1 MEKTLQ
7 LYMNYLFLDIDGVL
21 NTGRYS
27 NYLVENGLCETDADG
42 YLFAPEAVQNLE
54 RIIEVTDAKIII
66 TSTWRY
72 DGDMQALWRNRN
84 LAGEVIG
91 ITPSLLREKAIGKI
105 KVYYGHR
112 GMEVEAW
119 LEDNAIA
126 PYKYA
131 ILDDEDDY
139 LPHQSEH
146 LILTDPMTG
155 ITEDVAEK
163 VISLLE

>member
-1 MEKTLQ
+1 
-7 LYMNYLFLDIDGVL
+7 MNYLFLDIDGVL

-27 NYLVENGLCETDADG
+27 NYLAVNGLYETDADG
-42 YLFAPEAVQNLE
+42 YLFDPEAVQNLE
-54 RIIEVTDAKIII
+54 YIIEATDAKIII
-66 TSTWRY
+66 TSTWRL
-72 DGDMQALWRNRN
+72 DGDMQALWRNRD

-91 ITPSLLREKAIGKI
+91 ITPTLLREKAIGKI
-105 KVYYGHR
+105 KVFYGHR

-119 LEDNAIA
+119 LQDNAIA

-139 LPHQSEH
+139 LEAHSNH
-146 LILTDPMTG
+146 LVLTDPMTG
-155 ITEDVAEK
+155 ITKEVADK

>member
-7 LYMNYLFLDIDGVL
+7 LPMNYLFLDIDGVL

-27 NYLVENGLCETDADG
+27 DYLIENGLCETDADG
-42 YLFAPEAVQNLE
+42 YLFDPEAVQNLE
-54 RIIEVTDAKIII
+54 RIIEATDAKIII
-66 TSTWRY
+66 TSTWRL

-91 ITPSLLREKAIGKI
+91 VTPTLLREKAKGKM

-112 GMEVEAW
+112 GMEVETW
-119 LEDNAIA
+119 LQDNAIA

-139 LPHQSEH
+139 LPHQAKH
-146 LILTDPMTG
+146 LILTDPITG
-155 ITEDVAEK
+155 ITKEVVEK
-163 VISLLE
+163 VISLLQ

>member
-1 MEKTLQ
+1 MK
-7 LYMNYLFLDIDGVL
+7 YLFLDIDGVL
-21 NTGRYS
+21 NTGQHS
-27 NYLVENGLCETDADG
+27 NCLVDNGLCETDADG
-42 YLFAPEAVQNLE
+42 YLFDPEAVRNLE
-54 RIIEVTDAKIII
+54 YIIEETDAEIVI
-66 TSTWRY
+66 TSTWRLN
-72 DGDMQALWRNRN
+72 GDMQALWHNRN

-91 ITPSLLREKAIGKI
+91 ITPTIQKEKAIGKI
-105 KVYYGHR
+105 KIWHGHK

-139 LPHQSEH
+139 LPHQAEH
-146 LILTDPMTG
+146 LILTEPRTG

>member
-1 MEKTLQ
+1 
-7 LYMNYLFLDIDGVL
+7 MNYLFLDIDGVL

-27 NYLVENGLCETDADG
+27 DYLVENGLCETDADG
-42 YLFAPEAVQNLE
+42 YLFDPEAVLNLE
-54 RIIEVTDAKIII
+54 RIIEATDAKIII
-66 TSTWRY
+66 TSTWRL

-91 ITPSLLREKAIGKI
+91 ITPTLLREKAIGKI

-119 LEDNAIA
+119 LEDNATV

-139 LPHQSEH
+139 LPHQAEH
-146 LILTDPMTG
+146 LILTDPMRG
-155 ITEDVAEK
+155 ITKDVADK
-163 VISLLE
+163 VISLLQ

>member
-1 MEKTLQ
+1 
-7 LYMNYLFLDIDGVL
+7 MNYLFLDIDGVL

-42 YLFAPEAVQNLE
+42 NLFDPEAVKNLQT
-54 RIIEVTDAKIII
+54 IIEETDAKIII
-66 TSTWRY
+66 TSTWRL

-91 ITPSLLREKAIGKI
+91 VTPTIEKERAIGKI
-105 KVYYGHR
+105 TIWYGQR
-112 GMEVEAW
+112 GMEIEAW
-119 LEDNAIA
+119 LQDNATF
-126 PYKYA
+126 PFKYA

>member
-1 MEKTLQ
+1 
-7 LYMNYLFLDIDGVL
+7 MNYLFLDIDGIL

-27 NYLVENGLCETDADG
+27 NYLAVNGLYETDADG
-42 YLFAPEAVQNLE
+42 YLFDPEAVQNLE
-54 RIIEVTDAKIII
+54 YIIEATDAKIII
-66 TSTWRY
+66 TSTWRL

-84 LAGEVIG
+84 IAGEVIG
-91 ITPSLLREKAIGKI
+91 ITPTLLREKAIGKI
-105 KVYYGHR
+105 NIYYGHR

-139 LPHQSEH
+139 LPHQAEH

>member
-1 MEKTLQ
+1 MER
-7 LYMNYLFLDIDGVL
+7 LYRYLFLDIDGVL
-21 NTGRYS
+21 NTGHYS
-27 NYLVENGLCETDADG
+27 DYLIENGLCETDADG
-42 YLFAPEAVQNLE
+42 YLFAIEAVQNLE
-54 RIIEVTDAKIII
+54 RIIEATDAKIII
-66 TSTWRY
+66 TSTWRL

-91 ITPSLLREKAIGKI
+91 VTPTLLREKAIGKI
-105 KVYYGHR
+105 KAYYGHR

-119 LEDNAIA
+119 LQDNAIA

-139 LPHQSEH
+139 LLHQAEH

-155 ITEDVAEK
+155 ITEDIAEK